1 MPNST
6 VPAAAEGLPED
17 PIPSAFRL
25 VDDMETPL
33 ATIHDLLAGIAFI
46 AETLGDEEGSAI
58 QRIAWLGIRECKAAE
73 ELRGELFHL
82 THPRREHF
90 EKEGWPS

>member
-1 MPNST
+1 MSANPYE
-6 VPAAAEGLPED
+6 EGP
-17 PIPSAFRL
+17 FRQ
-25 VDDMETPL
+25 VSDMEKPL

-73 ELRGELFHL
+73 ELRGDLFRL

-90 EKEGWPS
+90 EKEGWPT